1 MTINQLIEK
10 AGSFELSDGYLQSI
24 EIGRQAFLQKFP
36 REKLASLTLEE
47 YAIGNGED
55 SFCYWLEQKK
65 IDENLIGP
73 DIRGFN
79 NTKFCIFSST
89 DGHFYTGYKVSL
101 RKPLSDD
108 ESQKIFSKLKGE
120 IVDTLNLVDRGEID
134 TIKKIK
140 KKLWN
145 MVMQKILF
153 LYYPD
158 KFLSIVNKDILEEL
172 AYELNLQNLEFSD
185 NNLSE
190 VNYQCRM
197 ALAEIPIF
205 SSWNSAALGKLIMDN
220 QGKKTKTPKKQNPS
234 SIRYWMYSPG
244 QNAANW
250 QEFLDEGII
259 AINWDKIGDLRQ
271 YKSRRDI
278 KNALINNYGG
288 NENKPN
294 DVTAND
300 DFLNKMKP
308 GDIVFVKKGRT
319 KLLGYG
325 EVISEYE
332 FQDQRKEAKS
342 IRKMNWKLK
351 GEWTTGVSMVV
362 KTLTDATLH
371 NRQRGNYNWT
381 YQRLFAE
388 MGASF
393 ESGEEI
399 KETME
404 IKHSLNTIFY
414 GPPGTGK
421 TYHTVRRAAEIISG
435 KTITTKEEA
444 SEIYSANLHDR
455 IEFIT
460 FHQNYSY
467 EDFIQGLRP
476 ETDNQN
482 SLSFHKRDG
491 IFKQMADK
499 AMHNL
504 EQSQRDEAGLE
515 KEAAFEVALDEFKE
529 MVEENDGRFVLTP
542 SVSLVSVE
550 EDSFRYTGDN
560 WANGG
565 NGLKMKYEDL
575 REFFRQEASQRKDIR
590 DLKNISGI
598 AKQHATYF
606 FNVYDRIKAKINPGK
621 TKIQKVERKNY
632 VLIIDEINR
641 ANISRVFGE
650 LITLIETDKRKGQPM
665 EMKLRLPSGDL
676 FSVPDN
682 LYIIGT
688 MNTADKS
695 ISLLDI
701 ALRRRFDFEPMY
713 PLYEIQNEIIP
724 HADVLKKI
732 NNAIIERKGHDFQI
746 GHAYF
751 MSKDKLETKLNQRV
765 IPLLM
770 EYFMNDDK
778 QVKEI
783 LNGAGLK
790 VNESV
795 WPLQVSES

>member
-24 EIGRQAFLQKFP
+24 ESGRQAFLQKFP
-36 REKLASLTLEE
+36 REKLADLTLEE

-65 IDENLIGP
+65 IDGNLIGP

-79 NTKFCIFSST
+79 NTKFCIFSYT

-108 ESQKIFSKLKGE
+108 ESQKLFSKLKGE

-134 TIKKIK
+134 RIKKIK
-140 KKLWN
+140 KNLWN

-172 AYELNLQNLEFSD
+172 AYELNLQNLEISD
-185 NNLSE
+185 NNVSE
-190 VNYQCRM
+190 VNYQCRK
-197 ALAEIPIF
+197 ALAEIPQF

-220 QGKKTKTPKKQNPS
+220 QDIKPKTPKKQNPS
-234 SIRYWMYSPG
+234 SIRYWIYSPG
-244 QNAANW
+244 QNAENW
-250 QEFLDEGII
+250 DEYYQEGIM
-259 AINWDKIGDLRQ
+259 AINWDEIGDLRQ
-271 YKSRRDI
+271 YNSREEI
-278 KNALINNYGG
+278 KNALINKYGG
-288 NENKPN
+288 DGNKAN
-294 DVTAND
+294 DVSAND

-325 EVISEYE
+325 EVVSEYE

-342 IRKMNWKLK
+342 IRKINWKER
-351 GEWTTGVSMVV
+351 GEWSTEVSMVV
-362 KTLTDATLH
+362 KTLTDVSTH
-371 NRQRGNYNWT
+371 DKQRGDYEWT
-381 YQRLFAE
+381 YQRLLAD
-388 MGASF
+388 MGVGL
-393 ESGEEI
+393 ENYEI
-399 KETME
+399 NPEPDAPKY
-404 IKHSLNTIFY
+404 SLNTIFY

-421 TYHTVRRAAEIISG
+421 TYHTVRRAAEIIVG
-435 KTITTKEEA
+435 RTITSQKEA
-444 SEIYSANLHDR
+444 SEIYSDNLHDR

-491 IFKQMADK
+491 IFKKMADK

-515 KEAAFEVALDEFKE
+515 KEAAFEVALAEFKE
-529 MVEENDGRFVLTP
+529 MVEDNDGRFVLTP

-550 EDSFRYTGDN
+550 EDAFRYTGDN
-560 WANGG
+560 WPNVSR
-565 NGLKMKYEDL
+565 MKYDDL
-575 REFFRQEASQRKDIR
+575 REFFRQQVAIRKDIR
-590 DLKNISGI
+590 HLQHISGL
-598 AKQHATYF
+598 ARHHATYF
-606 FNVYDRIKAKINPGK
+606 FNVYEQVKARINPGK

-682 LYIIGT
+682 LYLIGT

-701 ALRRRFDFEPMY
+701 ALRHRFDFEPMY
-713 PLYEIQNEIIP
+713 PLYEIHDEIIP
-724 HADVLKKI
+724 HADVLRKI

>member
-10 AGSFELSDGYLQSI
+10 AKNFEFSEGYLQSI
-24 EIGRQAFLQKFP
+24 ETGRQAFLQKFP
-36 REKLASLTLEE
+36 REKLAELTLEE
-47 YAIGNGED
+47 YAIGNSDD

-65 IDENLIGP
+65 IDGNLIGP

-79 NTKFCIFSST
+79 NNKFCIFSNT
-89 DGHFYTGYKVSL
+89 DGHFYTGYKESK
-101 RKPLSDD
+101 RKLLLDN
-108 ESQKIFSKLKGE
+108 ESQKLFSKVKGE
-120 IVDTLNLVDRGEID
+120 ILDTLNLVDQGEID
-134 TIKKIK
+134 RIKKIK
-140 KKLWN
+140 KNLWN
-145 MVMQKILF
+145 IVMQKILF
-153 LYYPD
+153 LYYPE
-158 KFLSIVNKDILEEL
+158 KFLSIVHKDILKDL
-172 AYELNLQNLEFSD
+172 ARELNLQNLEISD
-185 NNLSE
+185 KNVSE
-190 VNYQCRM
+190 MNYQCRK
-197 ALAEIPIF
+197 ALAEIPQF

-220 QGKKTKTPKKQNPS
+220 YGKKIKKLKKQNPS
-234 SIRYWMYSPG
+234 ETRYWLYSPG
-244 QNAANW
+244 QNAVKWDEYYN
-250 QEFLDEGII
+250 EGIA

-271 YKSRRDI
+271 YPSRNEIR
-278 KNALINNYGG
+278 KALIENYGG
-288 NENKPN
+288 SENKTN
-294 DVTAND
+294 DLNAND

-308 GDIVFVKKGRT
+308 GDLIFVKKGRN

-325 EVISEYE
+325 TVISDYD
-332 FQDQRKEAKS
+332 FQDQRSEAKS
-342 IRKMNWKLK
+342 IRKINWQLK
-351 GEWTTGVSMVV
+351 GEWNTGVSMVV
-362 KTLTDATLH
+362 KTLTDVTAH
-371 NRQRGNYNWT
+371 DKQRGNYEWT
-381 YQRLFAE
+381 YQRMLAE
-388 MGASF
+388 MGLSLEKPEINAGP
-393 ESGEEI
+393 ESQ
-399 KETME
+399 
-404 IKHSLNTIFY
+404 KHPLNTIFY

-421 TYHTVRRAAEIISG
+421 TYHTIRRAAEIIAG
-435 KTITTKEEA
+435 KTITSQKEA

-482 SLSFHKRDG
+482 SLSFRKRDG
-491 IFKQMADK
+491 IFKHMADK
-499 AMHNL
+499 AMQNL
-504 EQSQRDEAGLE
+504 EQSQRDEDGLQ
-515 KEAAFEVALDEFKE
+515 KEAAFEEALDEFKE
-529 MVEENDGRFVLTP
+529 MVLENEGRFVLTP

-550 EDSFRYTGDN
+550 EDAFRYTGDN
-560 WANGG
+560 WPNVSR
-565 NGLKMKYEDL
+565 MKYDDL
-575 REFFRQEASQRKDIR
+575 REFFRKQVAIRKDIR
-590 DLKNISGI
+590 HLQHISGL
-598 AKQHATYF
+598 ARHHATYF
-606 FNVYDRIKAKINPGK
+606 FNVYEQVKARINPGK
-621 TKIQKVERKNY
+621 MKIQKVERKNY

-682 LYIIGT
+682 LYLIGT

-713 PLYEIQNEIIP
+713 PQYEIQNEIIP
-724 HADVLKKI
+724 HADVLEKI
-732 NNAIIERKGHDFQI
+732 NKEVIKRKGHDFQI

-751 MSKDKLETKLNQRV
+751 MTEDKLETKLNQRV

-778 QVKEI
+778 QVMEI